1 MQRRVSVPTS
11 SLWELRADQVILVIY
26 FLLPASEDGSRLEKA
41 VAGAFDK
48 LNPPSEFLGYF
59 CGLKHGDSE
68 RFVVATKWSSKQF
81 IDDAGWTKNSEETLL
96 AALGGKAQIERRL
109 QMYA

>member
-1 MQRRVSVPTS
+1 
-11 SLWELRADQVILVIY
+11 
-26 FLLPASEDGSRLEKA
+26 
-41 VAGAFDK
+41 
-48 LNPPSEFLGYF
+48 
-59 CGLKHGDSE
+59 
-68 RFVVATKWSSKQF
+68 VATKWSSKQF